1 MRIRDLKPDELDFL
15 GEMLYTALDWRPDV
29 ELPPRQVVL
38 EHPEVAIYH
47 RGWGRPGDTALVAE
61 ENGEPVGAVWYR
73 FFTAAEHGDGYVDD
87 ETPELAIAISD
98 EWRGH
103 GIGGTLLEAMHDR
116 ARQNGL
122 TRIALSVDLDN
133 PAKRLYERLGYVEL
147 EPGDPKGR
155 MILGL

>member
-1 MRIRDLKPDELDFL
+1 MRIRELTPDELDFL
-15 GEMLYTALDWRPDV
+15 GEMLYTALDWRPDA

-61 ENGEPVGAVWYR
+61 KNGEPVGAVWYR

-87 ETPELAIAISD
+87 ETPELAIAVSD
-98 EWRGH
+98 EWRGR
-103 GIGGTLLEAMHDR
+103 GIGGTLLEALHDR

-133 PAKRLYERLGYVEL
+133 PAKRIYERLGYVEL
-147 EPGDPKGR
+147 APGDPKGR
-155 MILGL
+155 MIRKV